1 MRSTARCLPLS
12 LSPSLPVGRA
22 GGGAGGPRP
31 AAPREPPR
39 AAPRERGREGERER
53 GRHLAVDRILC
64 LGPREPE
71 DHDVLLG
78 VGEVVLHHRGHTR
91 LELRQHARGAHTTGC
106 VRARV
111 RVCVAVCR
119 ELTARGAVRGN
130 GATGPHAEAALRA
143 SLSLAPPPTSECRW
157 AHALQQR
164 GRRQSSESRKG
175 DVGTLAP
182 RPSEGAGVW
191 PPASRLR
198 AIDWRTAN
206 CSHFRSPGL

>member
-1 MRSTARCLPLS
+1 MER
-12 LSPSLPVGRA
+12 GRA
-22 GGGAGGPRP
+22 G
-31 AAPREPPR
+31 E
-39 AAPRERGREGERER
+39 RERGREGERERKREGERER

-143 SLSLAPPPTSECRW
+143 SLSLAPPPTSAGGRTHCNSVAEGRAVNRGKVTLGRW
-157 AHALQQR
+157 RR
-164 GRRQSSESRKG
+164 GRVRGPGSG
-175 DVGTLAP
+175 H
-182 RPSEGAGVW
+182 RPADSVQ
-191 PPASRLR
+191 LN
-198 AIDWRTAN
+198 WRTAN